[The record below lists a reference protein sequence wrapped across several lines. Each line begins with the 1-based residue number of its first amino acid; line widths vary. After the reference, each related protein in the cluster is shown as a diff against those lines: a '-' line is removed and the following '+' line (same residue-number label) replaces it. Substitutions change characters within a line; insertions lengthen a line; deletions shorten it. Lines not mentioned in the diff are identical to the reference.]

1 MAPGFGS
8 SPLRSPKVWI
18 GGAAV
23 SDLLARLPEDVL
35 VPLVSLVGG
44 TVGPASVAAATTWLL
59 FATVF
64 YTFTPLVYTYLDGLP
79 SEARGFRAVFTASA
93 VSAGLLF
100 EYVDGV
106 RLTTGIAVLMV
117 ASAAAMLWYLSRI
130 RGWSLFDPEGRGVE
144 VLQLISPHRDVSE
157 ELRADFAREGLVGVA
172 GRVAYLAAV
181 GILLT
186 FPVFLAGVI
195 SQLFVYAYPLPDLL
209 FLGWAVVAA
218 VSPRLTI
225 GPSRG
230 QVLDVEFDLER
241 YLLDSLENVSRS
253 VQGLFLTTFVV
264 LGAFIAA
271 GFLFLAVTLGSQL
284 AGPSLALLGGP
295 LPEVG
300 LDVWMRIW
308 GLSGLVAMLGFAG
321 AFFLWLW
328 VRELQRLP
336 HFLDAWE
343 GRETTDG
350 APIDRPT
357 GFVALPLLAVLASA
371 AYVFALSA
379 PGTPP
384 VEYAF
389 ALFWPLVLGLGW
401 WVANRS
407 REPQPLG
414 YENVWIA
421 VGLYVETAS
430 VWFLAR
436 TLTVA
441 TGSESTSVWAV
452 FESANLPLV
461 LGFITAFPT
470 LLPYVSRYEDRDVE
484 GRSYALVWFFL
495 GVAVLAV
502 LVSQVATGPVR
513 FQLRVLAGA
522 AFFGSVALAL
532 VRRRGL

>member
-8 SPLRSPKVWI
+8 SALRSPNVWI

-35 VPLVSLVGG
+35 VPLVSLLGG
-44 TVGPASVAAATTWLL
+44 TVGPESVAAATTWLL

-64 YTFTPLVYTYLDGLP
+64 YTFTPLVYTYLDWLQ

-100 EYVDGV
+100 EYVEGV
-106 RLTTGIAVLMV
+106 RLTAGIAVLMI
-117 ASAAAMLWYLSRI
+117 ASAAAMLWYLSRV
-130 RGWSLFDPEGRGVE
+130 RGWSLFDPEGNGVE
-144 VLQLISPHRDVSE
+144 VLQLVSPHRDVSE

-186 FPVFLAGVI
+186 FPVFLSGVI

-264 LGAFIAA
+264 LGAFVAT
-271 GFLFLAVTLGSQL
+271 GYLFFAVTLGSQM
-284 AGPSLALLGGP
+284 ARPSLALLGGSI
-295 LPEVG
+295 LELG
-300 LDVWMRIW
+300 LDAWVTVW

-321 AFFLWLW
+321 TFFLWLW

-343 GRETTDG
+343 GRETTEG
-350 APIDRPT
+350 APIARPA
-357 GFVALPLLAVLASA
+357 GFVALPLFAVLASA
-371 AYVFALSA
+371 AYVFAVSA
-379 PGTPP
+379 PGTSP

-389 ALFWPLVLGLGW
+389 ALCWPLVLGLGW

-407 REPQPLG
+407 REPQPLTH
-414 YENVWIA
+414 ENLWIA
-421 VGLYVETAS
+421 VGLYVETVS
-430 VWFLAR
+430 VWFLSRAI
-436 TLTVA
+436 TVA
-441 TGSESTSVWAV
+441 TASGSPSVGAI
-452 FESANLPLV
+452 FAALNLPVV

-484 GRSYALVWFFL
+484 GRSYALVWFL
-495 GVAVLAV
+495 IAVAVLAA
-502 LVSQVATGPVR
+502 LTSQIATNPVR
-513 FQLRVLAGA
+513 FQLRLLAGA
-522 AFFGSVALAL
+522 ASLGSVALAL
-532 VRRRGL
+532 VRRHDL